1 MQTKIIKILFF
12 FGIAF
17 NGVSLHA
24 ITVVPLGNFA
34 GGSIEVLLTGTDA
47 EGNTCLYEFDLVLP
61 PCVVEQ
67 ITTRPAQAIASDQ
80 IDEEP
85 VLVLSPNPTQDTV
98 TIQYNGFEKDMA
110 YFVYDLTGRLMTQG
124 ELSIKQNNQ
133 ALQTSS
139 YPSGIY
145 IVVIKE
151 GNLLVSQH
159 KLIKK

>member
-1 MQTKIIKILFF
+1 MT
-12 FGIAF
+12 
-17 NGVSLHA
+17 
-24 ITVVPLGNFA
+24 
-34 GGSIEVLLTGTDA
+34 
-47 EGNTCLYEFDLVLP
+47 
-61 PCVVEQ
+61 
-67 ITTRPAQAIASDQ
+67 
-80 IDEEP
+80 
-85 VLVLSPNPTQDTV
+85 
-98 TIQYNGFEKDMA
+98 

-133 ALQTSS
+133 ALQTSN

>member
-1 MQTKIIKILFF
+1 MQRKIIRIIFF

-34 GGSIEVLLTGTDA
+34 GGLIEFLITGTDE
-47 EGNTCLYEFDLVLP
+47 EGNTCLYDFKLELP
-61 PCVVEQ
+61 ACVQ
-67 ITTRPAQAIASDQ
+67 DTMPMRPEVASN
-80 IDEEP
+80 EVYKEP

-98 TIQYNGFEKDMA
+98 SIQYTGFKKDMT

-133 ALQTSS
+133 ALQTSN